1 VSYTFTGLGIIAA
14 IDPGTGKTIWQF
26 DPETWKAG
34 RPTNLGFLHR
44 GLSYWT
50 DGTVERLFA
59 GTHDAY
65 LISVDAKTGK
75 LDTAFGTGG
84 RVDLTERLAFVE
96 RIRNYTVTSAPVVV
110 RNVVISRRD
119 SDGPQQ
125 KEMVRGDVSGFD
137 ARSGKRTVPIGA
149 QPASTGTIPE
159 ATPNTRATRTSGR

>member
-1 VSYTFTGLGIIAA
+1 MANGVMYTFTGLGVIAA

-65 LISVDAKTGK
+65 LISVDAKSGK
-75 LDTAFGTGG
+75 LDP
-84 RVDLTERLAFVE
+84 R
-96 RIRNYTVTSAPVVV
+96 SA
-110 RNVVISRRD
+110 RAGASISPNGSPSSNESGITPSPRR
-119 SDGPQQ
+119 
-125 KEMVRGDVSGFD
+125 
-137 ARSGKRTVPIGA
+137 RS
-149 QPASTGTIPE
+149 SC
-159 ATPNTRATRTSGR
+159 ATW